1 MRKLLCVTSL
11 ALLFNTTPSWSQ
23 AYTIGSDKVDREEP
37 IRFSSMFSAKM
48 HARFKNEHDGYGDYK
63 DQEKVQTE
71 ELYVIDGVK
80 VIVTNHYV
88 KNKEAQLD
96 RKARRE
102 ANDPRRMRYMEECI
116 SLTQDLNVCKELW
129 EEAKR

>member
-1 MRKLLCVTSL
+1 MRKLLCVASL

-23 AYTIGSDKVDREEP
+23 AYTIGTDSSGRDEP
-37 IRFSSMFSAKM
+37 IKFSSMFSAKM
-48 HARFKNEHDGYGDYK
+48 HARFKNEHDEYGDYK
-63 DQEKVQTE
+63 DRERVQTE
-71 ELYVIDGVK
+71 ELYVIDGIK
-80 VIVTNHYV
+80 VIVTDYYV

-116 SLTQDLNVCKELW
+116 SLTQNLDVCKDLW

>member
-1 MRKLLCVTSL
+1 MRKLIYAASL

-23 AYTIGSDKVDREEP
+23 AYSSDSDSIHKNEP
-37 IRFSSMFSAKM
+37 TKFSSEFSARAFVK
-48 HARFKNEHDGYGDYK
+48 FKNEREGYGDYK

-71 ELYVIDGVK
+71 ELYIIDGVK

-129 EEAKR
+129 EERQK

>member
-1 MRKLLCVTSL
+1 MRKLIYAASL

-23 AYTIGSDKVDREEP
+23 AYSVGTDSVDKNQP
-37 IRFSSMFSAKM
+37 IRFSSDFSARAFVK
-48 HARFKNEHDGYGDYK
+48 FKNEREGYGDYK
-63 DQEKVQTE
+63 DREIGQTE

-80 VIVTNHYV
+80 VIVTNNYV

-116 SLTQDLNVCKELW
+116 SLTQNLDVCKELW